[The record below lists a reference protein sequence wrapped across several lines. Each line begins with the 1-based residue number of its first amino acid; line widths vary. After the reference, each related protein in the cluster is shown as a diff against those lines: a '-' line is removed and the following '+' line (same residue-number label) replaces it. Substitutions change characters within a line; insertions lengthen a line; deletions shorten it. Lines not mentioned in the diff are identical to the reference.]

1 MSEID
6 VHQLHAARLDGAEII
21 DVREPGEYVAGHVPG
36 ARLVPMS
43 QLGARV
49 QEIPRDRRVYVV
61 CATGN
66 RSGAMTDLLRAR
78 GIDAV
83 NVAGGTKAWMA
94 AGLPVVEGPRAA

>member
-1 MSEID
+1 MTEID
-6 VHQLHAARLDGAEII
+6 VHQLHAARRDGAEII

-43 QLGARV
+43 QLGSRV

-66 RSGAMTDLLRAR
+66 RSGAMADLLRAR

-83 NVAGGTKAWMA
+83 NVAGGTKAWQA

>member
-1 MSEID
+1 MTEID
-6 VHQLHAARLDGAEII
+6 VHQLHAARRDGAEII